1 MNTLNEIIKL
11 IRFVAIP
18 FGTTFRV
25 VFCFIKM
32 IYDEEAIN
40 AYKKKIIN
48 IIVFFIISE
57 LIFVISDLVKFYFGE
72 FYH

>member
-48 IIVFFIISE
+48 IIAFFIISE

>member
-32 IYDEEAIN
+32 IYYEEAIN

-48 IIVFFIISE
+48 IIAFFIISE

>member
-11 IRFVAIP
+11 LRFVAIP

-32 IYDEEAIN
+32 IYDEDATN
-40 AYKKKIIN
+40 SYKKKIIN
-48 IIVFFIISE
+48 IIAFFIISE
-57 LIFVISDLVKFYFGE
+57 TIFIISDLVKYYFGN
-72 FYH
+72 YYY

>member
-48 IIVFFIISE
+48 IIAFFIIS
-57 LIFVISDLVKFYFGE
+57 
-72 FYH
+72 